1 MPEQDTLTVG
11 SPAPG
16 FSLPATAGKVISLS
30 DFSGERW
37 VVLYFYPADDTPG
50 CTKEACGF
58 RDLSERFEAIG
69 ATILGVSGDSVESHE
84 KFTSKFG
91 LPFPLL
97 ADAGNALAISYGV
110 YGPKKQYGKESVGIT
125 RSTFVIDPTGIIRKV
140 YKKVLVEQH
149 AEEVLNFIKSQEK

>member
-1 MPEQDTLTVG
+1 MLEPDPLIVG

-16 FSLPATAGKVISLS
+16 FSLPATAGQVVSLS

-58 RDLSERFEAIG
+58 RDLSARFEAVG
-69 ATILGVSGDSVESHE
+69 ATILGVSGDSVESHQQ
-84 KFTSKFG
+84 FSSKFG

-97 ADAGNALAISYGV
+97 ADAGNALATSYGV
-110 YGPKKQYGKESVGIT
+110 YGLKKLYGKDVVGIT
-125 RSTFVIDPTGIIRKV
+125 RSTFVIDPAGVIRKI

-149 AEEVLNFIKSQEK
+149 AEEVLNFIGSQQK